1 MNIKNI
7 FSNLIKYTPEND
19 YSFSLLEKPYEQDE
33 NKEDN
38 FSEDK
43 TKIFS
48 SVNVNLDYVKSKY
61 NTLINSDIVLREFTL
76 NARGKQFHAFI
87 LYFDGMINTQM
98 LNDFVLEPLMMRNKN
113 NLFEGDQNKVVYES
127 VTNNVTIRKVK
138 KFNLSDY
145 LKNCL
150 IPQNDLKEVKTFSE
164 CFSGINSGNCAL
176 FVDTLPIA
184 FNIEIKGFQ
193 QRSVEK
199 PTNEIVIKGI

>member
-61 NTLINSDIVLREFTL
+61 NTLINR
-76 NARGKQFHAFI
+76 
-87 LYFDGMINTQM
+87 
-98 LNDFVLEPLMMRNKN
+98 
-113 NLFEGDQNKVVYES
+113 
-127 VTNNVTIRKVK
+127 
-138 KFNLSDY
+138 
-145 LKNCL
+145 
-150 IPQNDLKEVKTFSE
+150 
-164 CFSGINSGNCAL
+164 
-176 FVDTLPIA
+176 
-184 FNIEIKGFQ
+184 
-193 QRSVEK
+193 
-199 PTNEIVIKGI
+199 

>member
-1 MNIKNI
+1 MDIKTI
-7 FSNLIKYTPEND
+7 FSKLIKYTPEND
-19 YSFSLLEKPYEQDE
+19 YSFSLLEKPYEQDDG
-33 NKEDN
+33 NEDT

-43 TKIFS
+43 TNIFS
-48 SVNVNLDYVKSKY
+48 SVNVNLEYVKSKY

-138 KFNLSDY
+138 NL
-145 LKNCL
+145 
-150 IPQNDLKEVKTFSE
+150 I
-164 CFSGINSGNCAL
+164 
-176 FVDTLPIA
+176 
-184 FNIEIKGFQ
+184 
-193 QRSVEK
+193 
-199 PTNEIVIKGI
+199 